1 MLLVHG
7 RKESVGQIGKQGIE
21 AGVRAH
27 DATAS
32 NHDVH
37 SLHLKLNF
45 SPQLLRRLS
54 LCTKSVA
61 SRLGGTLALLLGRPG
76 LRELKRERRNLLL
89 EHKSART
96 LLLSLNSR
104 LFLAVQDLLVPLPQS
119 VNRVD
124 HILQSRAGGRQVGL

>member
-1 MLLVHG
+1 MG
-7 RKESVGQIGKQGIE
+7 YMSKQGIE

-27 DATAS
+27 DDTAREY
-32 NHDVH
+32 NVH
-37 SLHLKLNF
+37 SLHLQLNL

-61 SRLGGTLALLLGRPG
+61 SRLGGTLALLLGRPR

-89 EHKSART
+89 EHESART
-96 LLLSLNSR
+96 LFLSLNSR

-124 HILQSRAGGRQVGL
+124 HVLHLQAGGRRVGL